1 MPLYI
6 DGARLGYRSGEPMAP
21 TSPCLYLAHH
31 CDVFYIGGTKVGA
44 LCGEAVVFTHHNA
57 YEHFFSIQKQHGAV
71 LAKGHLLG
79 LQFDALFTD
88 DLYFRISRHAID
100 MAEEMKQIFFDR
112 GYRFYIDSP
121 TNQQFV
127 IISND
132 EVERPPR
139 ATCYSPIGD
148 PPTKTTPS
156 ADSSPVGQTTEEEL
170 RMLKEIINKGQ

>member
-1 MPLYI
+1 
-6 DGARLGYRSGEPMAP
+6 
-21 TSPCLYLAHH
+21 
-31 CDVFYIGGTKVGA
+31 
-44 LCGEAVVFTHHNA
+44 
-57 YEHFFSIQKQHGAV
+57 
-71 LAKGHLLG
+71 LG

-132 EVERPPR
+132 EVERLARHVLFTHWGP
-139 ATCYSPIGD
+139 
-148 PPTKTTPS
+148 
-156 ADSSPVGQTTEEEL
+156 ADKDHTICRFVTSWATTEEEL